1 MRPYLFLLLIAV
13 SFSSAQQWP
22 EPDPC
27 GFADTTSLEYLLAA
41 SGNWGYGYDT
51 LLYDIAQWRKSP
63 FVTVD
68 SVGLTVQ
75 LRTMYTVT
83 IQDTAPDPLHARKR
97 VWVHART
104 HPNEVQG
111 TWVTNEMIKALLADD
126 TLGRTLRQRYV
137 FNIMPM
143 YNIDG
148 VELGGTYDRENANGV
163 DIESNWNA
171 ANPQPEVLVL
181 RAQFQKYMA
190 MPNPMAVMLNMHSAY
205 ACRRYFVFHA
215 AAGTS
220 PLFAAMQERFIGY
233 VRSFF
238 PGAIE
243 PSTYMVSWKTGP
255 ALQYPESWCWL
266 NHQEKIMAL
275 TYEDGNCA
283 AAGKFDS
290 TALAILKG
298 VDAYLQDTTAI
309 TGIFADASGM
319 DPRDFSL
326 GQNYPNPFN
335 PSTVIP
341 YTMEKEGPV
350 TLTVY
355 DLLGRESAVLVRG
368 NVAAGRHTARF
379 DAAGLPSG
387 LYVARLSAAGRSEA
401 VKMMLMK

>member
-1 MRPYLFLLLIAV
+1 
-13 SFSSAQQWP
+13 
-22 EPDPC
+22 
-27 GFADTTSLEYLLAA
+27 
-41 SGNWGYGYDT
+41 
-51 LLYDIAQWRKSP
+51 
-63 FVTVD
+63 
-68 SVGLTVQ
+68 
-75 LRTMYTVT
+75 
-83 IQDTAPDPLHARKR
+83 
-97 VWVHART
+97 
-104 HPNEVQG
+104 
-111 TWVTNEMIKALLADD
+111 
-126 TLGRTLRQRYV
+126 
-137 FNIMPM
+137 
-143 YNIDG
+143 
-148 VELGGTYDRENANGV
+148 
-163 DIESNWNA
+163 
-171 ANPQPEVLVL
+171 
-181 RAQFQKYMA
+181 
-190 MPNPMAVMLNMHSAY
+190 
-205 ACRRYFVFHA
+205 
-215 AAGTS
+215 
-220 PLFAAMQERFIGY
+220 
-233 VRSFF
+233 
-238 PGAIE
+238 
-243 PSTYMVSWKTGP
+243 
-255 ALQYPESWCWL
+255 
-266 NHQEKIMAL
+266 MAL

-309 TGIFADASGM
+309 TGIFAHASGM